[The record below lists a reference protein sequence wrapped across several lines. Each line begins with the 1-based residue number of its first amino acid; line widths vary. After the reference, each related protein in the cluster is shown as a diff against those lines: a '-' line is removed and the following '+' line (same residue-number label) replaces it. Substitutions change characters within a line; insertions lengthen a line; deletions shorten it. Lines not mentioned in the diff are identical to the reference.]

1 MFFTRR
7 MKFGLTLMICGVLLG
22 FMRES
27 AHSQSGIGLTRPPAM
42 PGTPGSGAMGP
53 AMMPP
58 AYYSEAQFAE
68 LRLGQQAVGLL
79 QQYSAQT
86 DAKAKAEIKKAL
98 REVLISQFEL
108 QHQRRDEE
116 LKKIEQR
123 LADLKSKLSKR
134 GEVKNTIVD
143 RRLEQLVSDVDGL
156 GWGADDVPQDLFG
169 SEFGSSGGLH
179 GSSMGAGMGMP
190 GGIGA
195 PRSRFSPNPPT
206 GVPPT
211 LPPPGSIL
219 DQPPKKPSIGDAP
232 KPDAKSSD
240 NPNSLDG
247 IPTYPKEPATPG
259 TNELPPIPKST
270 F

>member
-1 MFFTRR
+1 MFYTRR

-27 AHSQSGIGLTRPPAM
+27 AHSQSGISFTGPPAM
-42 PGTPGSGAMGP
+42 PGASGSGAMGP
-53 AMMPP
+53 GMMPP
-58 AYYSEAQFAE
+58 AYYSEAQLAE

-86 DAKAKAEIKKAL
+86 DAKAKTEIKKAL

-143 RRLEQLVSDVDGL
+143 RRLEQLVSDVEGL
-156 GWGADDVPQDLFG
+156 GWGADDVPQDLF
-169 SEFGSSGGLH
+169 SSDFGSSSGPR

-190 GGIGA
+190 GGIGS
-195 PRSRFSPNPPT
+195 PRNRFSPPPPA
-206 GVPPT
+206 GLPL
-211 LPPPGSIL
+211 LPPGEIL
-219 DQPPKKPSIGDAP
+219 DQPPTKPSLGDAP
-232 KPDAKSSD
+232 ETDLKSSD

-247 IPTYPKEPATPG
+247 IPTLPKEPAPPG
-259 TNELPPIPKST
+259 PPELPPIPKST